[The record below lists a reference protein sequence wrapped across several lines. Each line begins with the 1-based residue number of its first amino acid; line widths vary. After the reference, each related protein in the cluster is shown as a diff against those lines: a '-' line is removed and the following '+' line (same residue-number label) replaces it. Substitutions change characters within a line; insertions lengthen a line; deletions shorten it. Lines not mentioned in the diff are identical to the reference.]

1 MEKPKDKF
9 WTITKLDVGTSWGN
23 PNYIEWADKRIA
35 ALEAEVEKFT
45 SHNSAM
51 DAIAVLKRIKFCLD
65 AVRLSNAEH
74 EIYDIVCSALQQHQ

>member
-45 SHNSAM
+45 SYNTAR
-51 DAIAVLKRIKFCLD
+51 DAIFSEQQ
-65 AVRLSNAEH
+65 VRLARLELLLSNVNLTH
-74 EIYDIVCSALQQHQ
+74 HVRG